1 MRLHFTFCG
10 QELLLN
16 WDYSTVEA
24 ISKIITQADERIK
37 KLVATHV
44 FISFLGGGGVLS
56 PQNLKIMCF
65 CPSQKRQ
72 CAAPMSSGPLSW
84 RVLSLI
90 YSITDNDR
98 YFPSSFSLASSG
110 YLPSVSQSTNRAV
123 LPQTTQV
130 RPIKTLPF
138 HYSPF
143 TDWLKLPLAVD
154 IWLMFRS
161 LKNFL
166 SHNNCFSSQ
175 QVRMKEEK
183 EILEHFAGVV
193 SAP

>member
-1 MRLHFTFCG
+1 MCL
-10 QELLLN
+10 
-16 WDYSTVEA
+16 
-24 ISKIITQADERIK
+24 
-37 KLVATHV
+37 
-44 FISFLGGGGVLS
+44 FLGGVLS
-56 PQNLKIMCF
+56 PPNPKIMFVPITKKTICIVYTD
-65 CPSQKRQ
+65 KNV
-72 CAAPMSSGPLSW
+72 SSGPLPW
-84 RVLSLI
+84 WNLSLI
-90 YSITDNDR
+90 CSITNNDH

-130 RPIKTLPF
+130 RLIKTLPF

-143 TDWLKLPLAVD
+143 TDWHKLPLAVD

-161 LKNFL
+161 LKYFL